1 MNRKIR
7 IALIG
12 LLFLILAL
20 GLAGCSGGT
29 DSVDTNDGSHHEMLQ
44 THFVTFHYGEGDSY
58 TVPVFHGE
66 KVDYID
72 APDIGAKIFQGWYVD
87 ASYRYRYDFSKPV
100 VTNIEL
106 YAKYSVD
113 YAAITNTVT
122 TETMHGIVKV
132 NVEQYKPKKFWGITI
147 GKDRDS
153 RKASQGSGVVFYLS
167 DSFALILT
175 NCHVAHQYSGYS
187 YYESTVTDCKG
198 NTFEASLY
206 RDVNKSETAIDADYD
221 LAVLYVNLEGKAHE
235 FIQIDMAG
243 QDPIEG
249 AVAVSVGTP
258 DGQQNAL
265 AFGTVTG
272 YGQITLS
279 ETSPKE
285 SNVTFDVLH
294 HNAFTQPGSSGGA
307 ILDESCSL
315 IGIHYAGS
323 MNDDYH
329 GYAIPIEKVREFL
342 DRYVYN

>member
-12 LLFLILAL
+12 LLFLILVL
-20 GLAGCSGGT
+20 GLAGCSIGVENGDT
-29 DSVDTNDGSHHEMLQ
+29 DDGSYNEMQQ
-44 THFVTFHYGEGDSY
+44 THYVTFLYGEGDSY

-66 KVDYID
+66 KVDYME
-72 APDIGAKIFQGWYVD
+72 APDYGTKIFQGWYVD

-100 VTNIEL
+100 VTDMEL
-106 YAKYSVD
+106 YAKYSID
-113 YAAITNTVT
+113 YAALTNTIT

-132 NVEQYKPKKFWGITI
+132 NVEQYQPKKFLGITI

-153 RKASQGSGVVFYLS
+153 QKASQGSGVVFYLN

-175 NCHVAHQYSGYS
+175 NCHVAHQYGGYS
-187 YYESTVTDCKG
+187 YYESIVTDCKG

-206 RDVNKSETAIDADYD
+206 RSVNKSETAIDADYD
-221 LAVLYVNLEGKAHE
+221 LAVLYVDLEGKAHE
-235 FIQIDMAG
+235 FIQIDIAG
-243 QDPIEG
+243 QNPIEG

-265 AFGTVTG
+265 AFGTVTD

-279 ETSPKE
+279 NTPLEA
-285 SNVTFDVLH
+285 SNVTFDVLY

-307 ILDESCSL
+307 ILDESCRL

-323 MNDDYH
+323 MNNDYH